1 MITLFKNEVPEV
13 VKTGISNIFTIGSK
27 PKMFIIG
34 IKFFVFF
41 AFLAV
46 SANMPIVWAS
56 SGKTDIDPPS
66 GYDVERPKPVFTRT
80 GDAIAAKYI
89 PLAKSNSV
97 ILDFKVT
104 KGGKLLD
111 VKGMEFEKA
120 ARPEVDIKC
129 YKSSLF
135 IIEIEGVSPAGSDAI
150 VNISSDFFTSGTE
163 YHVFNEKLPQAWF
176 NSECHNVAMKGR
188 VREIMLTVK
197 DGGPFDSDG
206 AANGKITFVGAP
218 YDSFWGYAL
227 GTLVI
232 RFFGV
237 FLVLS
242 VLLIGMMLSGAF
254 FNRMDAKKAEKES
267 DAAANDDLDTTTDS
281 ITEEAVE
288 ETQFVEAEADSA
300 DTGSEATGLDAEA
313 GIDTVE
319 DYEIAAAITIAMH
332 LYFESSEIPE
342 YTEAP
347 AYVKPPVSAGVQ
359 PAGAGQTA
367 QSNTWSND
375 GRAQMMRDR
384 LQTYN
389 RGNR

>member
-1 MITLFKNEVPEV
+1 MITLFKNEVPEI
-13 VKTGISNIFTIGSK
+13 VKTDIPNIFTIGSS
-27 PKMFIIG
+27 PKIFIIG
-34 IKFFVFF
+34 IKFFVLF
-41 AFLAV
+41 AFLAC
-46 SANMPIVWAS
+46 SLNMPKVWAS
-56 SGKTDIDPPS
+56 SGNTDIDPPS

-97 ILDFKVT
+97 ILDFKVS

-135 IIEIEGVSPAGSDAI
+135 VIEIEGVSPAGSDAI

-176 NSECHNVAMKGR
+176 NSECHNVAMQGR

-206 AANGKITFVGAP
+206 AANGRITFVGAP

-267 DAAANDDLDTTTDS
+267 DATDKGGSDDIESDIADEPES
-281 ITEEAVE
+281 EEDQFLQAEPDLE
-288 ETQFVEAEADSA
+288 EPEDIVD
-300 DTGSEATGLDAEA
+300 
-313 GIDTVE
+313 
-319 DYEIAAAITIAMH
+319 DYEIAAAIGTALA
-332 LYFESSEIPE
+332 LYFQSEEVAESSSDN
-342 YTEAP
+342 TESADTTMREAAAP
-347 AYVKPPVSAGVQ
+347 ASEKIQRTGGSHQADH
-359 PAGAGQTA
+359 TD
-367 QSNTWSND
+367 NTTWAND
-375 GRAQMMRDR
+375 GRSQMMRER
-384 LQTYN
+384 QQTYN